1 MNREQ
6 LLARLAYF
14 LNPENGIGAALYFV
28 INQDGENIIRFAD
41 IENEAKNELKD
52 RFLEYIEDK
61 FINNE
66 DLHYQN
72 ISEADD
78 RKNVVYRY
86 DIEERPESLN
96 ILDEILADG
105 ERDNFNFNQNNL
117 DGLQGY
123 LITIGNEGNQIALYK
138 KHHPVNLLRQDR
150 FLLFPSN
157 ERLVK
162 AENDFIALDRS
173 FDFMMVDDNLIVLK
187 LNTLE
192 RFFGFEDVIRNQ
204 AQNIIATIEA
214 NQLLEDIE
222 QLNELAQSLATAK
235 KIMKVKNSP
244 VLNVPV
250 ENVINFI
257 NNHQELTGRIGF
269 NDDGTRV
276 RLTTG
281 VSKKLF
287 LKLLNDDYLFSQLTE
302 LQYDTHAKDR
312 LNNNQEE
319 NNE

>member
-1 MNREQ
+1 MNREH

-28 INQDGENIIRFAD
+28 LNQNGENVIRFAD

-105 ERDNFNFNQNNL
+105 VRDNFNFNHNNL

-162 AENDFIALDRS
+162 AENYFIALDRS

-222 QLNELAQSLATAK
+222 QLNELVQSLATAK
-235 KIMKVKNSP
+235 KIMKVRNSP

-257 NNHQELTGRIGF
+257 NNHHELTGRIGF
-269 NDDGTRV
+269 NDDGSRV

-281 VSKKLF
+281 ISKKLF

-312 LNNNQEE
+312 LNNDQEE
-319 NNE
+319 EN